1 MCAKKGL
8 MACRTAEKWH
18 DCACLERKPEL
29 CRARSWHRCNCLK
42 LGPGPCRGKPGYHD
56 CTCVKF
62 GWRSC
67 RGKHPGTVEARRVRA
82 LVVSSYGSTP
92 NAEIGGLAL
101 RGFAGLPHQLRL
113 YVAEIAWVLAA
124 AGIEDAAA

>member
-82 LVVSSYGSTP
+82 LVVASHGSAP
-92 NAEIGGLAL
+92 NAEISSPIL

-113 YVAEIAWVLAA
+113 CVAEIAWVLAA
-124 AGIEDAAA
+124 ADAKNDK